1 MRVLLL
7 TTNVWSTEL
16 TVMHVDAIIFSVSRA
31 RINKQAIVYFPRL
44 HPTVNHNSGTTKT
57 TVRERLSEHARCPIR
72 TWFQMTCHDYNSRTI
87 QAASNFQFKHCS
99 SKCLSVKT
107 KTPDRYI
114 MWLLN
119 LNNSNFCTEDGELVG
134 LNASLC
140 VKCLCWAQVVLLGK
154 KIVRPLNRKG
164 KEEEREGERV
174 NHRKWARIYVRTY
187 RYTAEE
193 KNCGWITRGENFM
206 ESRKHSVFILRMHVE
221 WVSHLDHALGVTKT
235 KRMIYQRVKRNNSSV
250 NSIAHMPQ

>member
-1 MRVLLL
+1 MLVLPDRYRYLCHAYSHFLETCDHHKLHFWLVNTIQCDLYCTWLL
-7 TTNVWSTEL
+7 CFSVTTSNKDVWGCSNVWSTEL

-87 QAASNFQFKHCS
+87 QASSNFQFKHCS

-119 LNNSNFCTEDGELVG
+119 LNNS
-134 LNASLC
+134 
-140 VKCLCWAQVVLLGK
+140 
-154 KIVRPLNRKG
+154 
-164 KEEEREGERV
+164 
-174 NHRKWARIYVRTY
+174 
-187 RYTAEE
+187 
-193 KNCGWITRGENFM
+193 
-206 ESRKHSVFILRMHVE
+206 
-221 WVSHLDHALGVTKT
+221 
-235 KRMIYQRVKRNNSSV
+235 RNSFFLSS
-250 NSIAHMPQ
+250 